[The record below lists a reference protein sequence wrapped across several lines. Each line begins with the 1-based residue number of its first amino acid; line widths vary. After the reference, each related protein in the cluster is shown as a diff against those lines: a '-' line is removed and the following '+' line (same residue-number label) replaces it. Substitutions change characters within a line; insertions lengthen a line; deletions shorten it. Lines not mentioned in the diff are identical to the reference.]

1 MKYRIV
7 IKTEVSGKKWY
18 YVQKKFLFF
27 FWIYLAE
34 IRDMSMSLRSVGFS
48 TLKEAKEYVQYH
60 IDDDYK
66 EQQSKIIKRE
76 IYKKEKGL

>member
-7 IKTEVSGKKWY
+7 IKTEVSGKKCY

-34 IRDMSMSLRSVGFS
+34 IRDMSMSLHNVGFS
-48 TLKEAKEYVQYH
+48 TLNEAEEYMQYH
-60 IDDDYK
+60 IDDDNK

-76 IYKKEKGL
+76 IYKK